1 MAGILSTLEKL
12 FEATVGF
19 FEYVEGMGRIIN
31 TETDPLPDTISEL
44 RSLPAADTPK
54 KRALAEFFQTEAG
67 SKYSTAERE
76 AAYNELLGR
85 ERNREN
91 MG

>member
-1 MAGILSTLEKL
+1 MAEGFLPTELL
-12 FEATVGF
+12 QEAIEGF
-19 FEYVEGMGRIIN
+19 KEFSARFAAIAEAEP
-31 TETDPLPDTISEL
+31 DPLPDYVAAL
-44 RSLPAADTPK
+44 RQLPAGDTPR
-54 KRALAEFFQTEAG
+54 KRELAKFFQTEAG
-67 SKYSTAERE
+67 SKYSTVERE